1 VRVDSFLF
9 NSELD
14 LLELRLQVLDSAMDR
29 FVIVESP
36 VEFSGRAKP
45 LYFADNRERFA
56 AWKDKIVH
64 YVVTDTPNS
73 DQNRWPREY
82 HQRSAII
89 RALQSFK
96 SSDLIFM
103 SDVDEIPDPAVVRR
117 NQHGGYRQVYSMYYV
132 NAVCTQEDW
141 VGTIAMF
148 HFQFQQLGMQKARD
162 DRYHL
167 QNIRPGG
174 WHFAYVMPVE
184 QMHEKLKAF
193 AHGEYDNPQIHGILE
208 QRVKD
213 LRDLFGAHSQPLKVL
228 DIATGY
234 FPQYLKDNVAKYAA
248 MTIQESVK

>member
-56 AWKDKIVH
+56 AWKDRIKH
-64 YVVTDTPNS
+64 YIVTDTPDS
-73 DQNRWPREY
+73 GTSRWPREY
-82 HQRSAII
+82 HQRTAII
-89 RALQSFK
+89 RALKNCK
-96 SSDLIFM
+96 SSDLVFL
-103 SDVDEIPDPAVVRR
+103 SDVDEIPDPSAVRANR
-117 NQHGGYRQVYSMYYV
+117 LGGYRQVYSMYYF
-132 NAVCTQEDW
+132 NAVCTTESW
-141 VGTIAMF
+141 VGTTARYL
-148 HFQFQQLGMQKARD
+148 FQYQQLGMQKARD
-162 DRYHL
+162 DRYQMQL
-167 QNIRPGG
+167 IEPGG
-174 WHFAYVMPVE
+174 WHFAYVMPVD

-193 AHGEYDNPQIHGILE
+193 AHREHDNPQIHSILE

-228 DIATGY
+228 DVAAGY
-234 FPQYLKDNVAKYAA
+234 FPQYLKDNAAKYAPLIRA
-248 MTIQESVK
+248 GA